1 DEYHAADRE
10 RTERHANAS
19 RCARTA
25 QELPHAIPPA
35 GEEDAQHAERP
46 EHETDPATEIRQ
58 PAGCYAEAYIA
69 RALEPDG
76 SIVQRPERLR
86 PPRPRDH
93 EQRDE
98 TAQDDPSFSGRCSGL
113 LHQPIFQTNDSS
125 FQFAK

>member
-1 DEYHAADRE
+1 RLAGECAEIPRRVIVCGETQVGRGSVEPRIGGGRDNVPGVRHEHERARLLNARCGTRDEYHAADRE

-58 PAGCYAEAYIA
+58 PAGCYAEAY
-69 RALEPDG
+69 
-76 SIVQRPERLR
+76 
-86 PPRPRDH
+86 
-93 EQRDE
+93 
-98 TAQDDPSFSGRCSGL
+98 
-113 LHQPIFQTNDSS
+113 
-125 FQFAK
+125 